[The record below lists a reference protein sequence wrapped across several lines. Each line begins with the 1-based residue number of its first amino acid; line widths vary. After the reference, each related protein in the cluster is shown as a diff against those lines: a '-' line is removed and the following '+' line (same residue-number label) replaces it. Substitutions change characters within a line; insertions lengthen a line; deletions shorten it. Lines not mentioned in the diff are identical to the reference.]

1 MSDNLNEK
9 FEELVTESEVGLSA
23 LSPSIV
29 PGQSSGSQFM
39 QPVGGAVSDA
49 QTRGKGKDPAPTVP
63 TSVVPSESEVDNGG
77 SDFED
82 PEG

>member
-23 LSPSIV
+23 FSPSIV
-29 PGQSSGSQFM
+29 PGQTSGSQYM

-49 QTRGKGKDPAPTVP
+49 QTRGKGQDPRQIGRAHV
-63 TSVVPSESEVDNGG
+63 
-77 SDFED
+77 
-82 PEG
+82 